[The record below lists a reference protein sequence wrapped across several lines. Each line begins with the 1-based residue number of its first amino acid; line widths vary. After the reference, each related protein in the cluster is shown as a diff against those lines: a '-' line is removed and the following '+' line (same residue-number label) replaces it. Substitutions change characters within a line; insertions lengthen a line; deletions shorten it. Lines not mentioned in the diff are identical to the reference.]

1 MPYIATIHDKTYQ
14 IEPAIGDQEGSVTL
28 QGARYTI
35 DWQRV
40 ASLAVRGQQMG
51 GTGGRSSLI
60 IAGMSYD
67 VFARRLDKPDE
78 GESQTYEILIGDQ
91 RFEVQVEDERAKAL
105 IGTIKS
111 ASDSGEAM
119 IRAPMP
125 GLVIG
130 TPVEAGAEVA
140 RGQTV
145 IVLEAMKMENDLA
158 APRAGTI
165 KEVRVSKGQTV
176 NQGDILVVIE
186 A

>member
-14 IEPAIGDQEGSVTL
+14 IEPASEDQEGTVTL

-35 DWQRV
+35 DWRRV
-40 ASLAVRGQQMG
+40 ASLATRGQEQ
-51 GTGGRSSLI
+51 GGRFSLLI
-60 IAGMSYD
+60 DGVSYD
-67 VFARRLDKPDE
+67 IFARRLDKPDE
-78 GESQTYEILIGDQ
+78 GESQTYEVLIGDQ
-91 RFEVQVEDERAKAL
+91 RIEVQVEDERAKAL
-105 IGTIKS
+105 IGTITS
-111 ASDSGEAM
+111 ASDSGETL

-165 KEVRVSKGQTV
+165 KEVRASKGQTV
-176 NQGDILVVIE
+176 NQGDILVVIGV
-186 A
+186 

>member
-1 MPYIATIHDKTYQ
+1 MPYIATIRDKTYQ
-14 IEPAIGDQEGSVTL
+14 IEPAAEDQASLVTL

-35 DWQRV
+35 DWRRI
-40 ASLAVRGQQMG
+40 ASLAARGQEQG
-51 GTGGRSSLI
+51 GPGGRFSLLI
-60 IAGMSYD
+60 DGISYD
-67 VFARRLDKPDE
+67 IFARRLNNPDE
-78 GESQTYEILIGDQ
+78 DQSQTYEILIGDR
-91 RFEVQVEDERAKAL
+91 RFEVLLEDERAKAL
-105 IGTIKS
+105 IGSIQS

-176 NQGDILVVIE
+176 NQGDILVVIV